1 MKTKILYF
9 VDKLCHD
16 GIQTLLLNIV
26 KNIDTTKFSISFL
39 CFDFGKEYE
48 LEKVIKELGC
58 EIYKVAHPQKKP
70 FKCLKQL
77 NLFFKLHK
85 FDIVHC
91 HSSSKSAI
99 VLRYAKKHRVKIR
112 IAHSHCTHFQT
123 KNIFIKMIGNFLMI
137 YTRKYATHYA
147 ACSLAAAE
155 WMFGKKNID
164 SGKVKI
170 IRNAIDISTFSYN
183 DNVRNELRT
192 LYNISDKTF
201 VIGHIG
207 RFMDQKN
214 HKFMIEVLNQ
224 LRLKCVDCKMVF
236 VGVGDL
242 MQECQ
247 ELCHKLNLDD
257 YVIFAGY
264 QSRAYQFYSMFD
276 VFILPSLFEGL
287 PFVGVEAQASGLKCL
302 FSLTVSKQVALC
314 DKLCSF
320 IDLSYGEEHFA
331 TCIIDASKEKINRYE
346 IYDELKNSG
355 YDIKS
360 EIKNLESYYM
370 GLLD

>member
-9 VDKLCHD
+9 VDRLGHG

-48 LEKVIKELGC
+48 LEKVFKEFGC

-70 FKCLKQL
+70 IKCLKQL
-77 NLFFKLHK
+77 NYFFKSHK
-85 FDIVHC
+85 FDVLHC

-99 VLRYAKKHRVKIR
+99 VLRYAKKYGVKIR

-123 KNIFIKMIGNFLMI
+123 KNIFVKMIGTILMR

-155 WMFGKKNID
+155 WMFGQKNIQNN
-164 SGKVKI
+164 KVKI
-170 IRNAIDISTFSYN
+170 IKNAIDIDTYSFN
-183 DNVRNELRT
+183 DGVRKELRLFYNVSDQT
-192 LYNISDKTF
+192 L

-207 RFMDQKN
+207 RFMNQKN
-214 HKFMIEVLNQ
+214 HKFMIEVLRQ
-224 LRLKCVDCKMVF
+224 LRAKNIDCKMVF
-236 VGVGDL
+236 VGIGDL

-247 ELCHKLNLDD
+247 QLCHKLNLDD

-264 QSRAYQFYSMFD
+264 QSRAYDFYSMFD

-287 PFVGVEAQASGLKCL
+287 PFVGIEAQASGLKCI
-302 FSLTVSKQVALC
+302 FSSAISNQVAIC

-320 IDLSYGEEHFA
+320 IDLSDGEEQFSSF
-331 TCIIDASKEKINRYE
+331 IIEASKEKINRHE
-346 IYDELKNSG
+346 ISDELKNSG

-360 EIKNLESYYM
+360 EIKNLENYYQ
-370 GLLD
+370 GLIA